1 MSLRETQQ
9 NWGRFL
15 KNEVHNLNEFNQVRH
30 TFKTIDPLKTSNF
43 ELQRKIYG
51 IKLFEFHEQL
61 INDAFLIKVTQFEK
75 TRSIGKILASLRNL
89 KIKFHFLN

>member
-15 KNEVHNLNEFNQVRH
+15 KNEVHNLNEFNQVPH

-51 IKLFEFHEQL
+51 IKLFGFHEQF
-61 INDAFLIKVTQFEK
+61 IIDAFLIKVTQFEK
-75 TRSIGKILASLRNL
+75 TRSIGTILASLGNL
-89 KIKFHFLN
+89 KTKFHFLN